1 MPIHIQTNMKKITN
15 TKPWKYLILL
25 LGLFLTSAGISL
37 GIVSGVWGGTTAA
50 ALIPGLILIIGWLI
64 WQTLTNQWWQKRS
77 TQTGTNAILATIAVT
92 AILGLMNF
100 LATRYTWRVDTTENK
115 LFTLAPQTVEVLRS
129 LQTPVKLSVFSG
141 NQNPIDR
148 NLLENYRRQ
157 SPKFQFEYID
167 PLLRPQLARKYSV
180 SPEGG
185 DVFIEA
191 NNNRKLVQTLT
202 SESNIS
208 EVLLTSRLQQIIS
221 TSNPKVYF
229 LQGHGE
235 YSLESSPASF
245 STAVSVLKDRNFSVE
260 PLNLTQSS
268 KIPEDADVIIIAGA
282 KRALL
287 PQEVQ
292 AIQTFLNQGG
302 NLLVLLDVEGD
313 PKLDPIFQE
322 WGVTIDNRI
331 AIDTVG
337 SQFYGPAVTFINEY
351 GEHPIT
357 KNLQN
362 NISFYRLARPI
373 DTTPVD
379 GVTATPLLTTKPY
392 PQSWAESDTT
402 SEKLEFNE
410 GKDRKGPFNIGV
422 ALVKQIKNSNPTPTA
437 TPTPTTESTPT
448 ATSTPTPTPLE
459 KTPPKEARMVIIGD
473 ADFASNGLF
482 EQQINGDVFLN
493 SVSWVSQEEQPILS
507 IRPREAKNRRLN
519 LSTFQSLLLRLSS
532 LFILP
537 LIGFIGGG
545 LLWWQRR

>member
-1 MPIHIQTNMKKITN
+1 MKKIIN
-15 TKPWKYLILL
+15 KKPWKYLILL
-25 LGLFLTSAGISL
+25 LGLFLSSAGISL
-37 GIVSGVWGGTTAA
+37 GIVSGIWGGTTAA
-50 ALIPGLILIIGWLI
+50 TLIPGLILIIGWLI
-64 WQTLTNQWWQKRS
+64 WQAATQQWWQKRS
-77 TQTGTNAILATIAVT
+77 TQTGTNAILATIAVI
-92 AILGLMNF
+92 AILAFINF
-100 LATRYTWRVDTTENK
+100 LGTRYTWRVDTTENK
-115 LFTLAPQTVEVLRS
+115 LFTLAPQTVELLRS
-129 LQTPVKLSVFSG
+129 LQTPVKVSVFSG

-167 PLLRPQLARKYSV
+167 PLLRPQLAQEYNV
-180 SPEGG
+180 SREGG

-191 NNNRKLVQTLT
+191 KNNRKLVQTLT
-202 SESNIS
+202 PEENIS
-208 EVLLTSRLQQIIS
+208 EVLLTNRLQQVIS

-235 YSLESSPASF
+235 YTLENSSASF

-260 PLNLTQSS
+260 PLNLTQSPN
-268 KIPEDADVIIIAGA
+268 IPEDANVIVIAGA
-282 KRALL
+282 KRGLL

-302 NLLVLLDVEGD
+302 NLMVLLDVEGD
-313 PKLDPIFQE
+313 PKLDPIFQQ
-322 WGVTIDNRI
+322 WGVTIDSRI

-351 GEHPIT
+351 GKHPIT
-357 KNLQN
+357 KSFQN

-410 GKDRKGPFNIGV
+410 GKDRKGPFHIGV
-422 ALVKQIKNSNPTPTA
+422 ALVKQIKDNKSTPAPTPESTA
-437 TPTPTTESTPT
+437 TPTPSPE
-448 ATSTPTPTPLE
+448 E
-459 KTPPKEARMVIIGD
+459 KTPSKEARMVIIGD

-493 SVSWVSQEEQPILS
+493 SVSWLSQQEQPILS

-519 LSTFQSLLLRLSS
+519 LSAFQSLLLRLSA

-537 LIGFIGGG
+537 LIGFITGA

>member
-1 MPIHIQTNMKKITN
+1 MPIDIKNMKKIIN
-15 TKPWKYLILL
+15 KKPWKYLILL
-25 LGLFLTSAGISL
+25 LGLFLSSAGISL
-37 GIVSGVWGGTTAA
+37 GIVSGIWGGTTAA
-50 ALIPGLILIIGWLI
+50 TLIPGLILIIGWLI
-64 WQTLTNQWWQKRS
+64 WQAATHQWWQKRS
-77 TQTGTNAILATIAVT
+77 TQTGTNAILATIAVI
-92 AILGLMNF
+92 AILAFINF
-100 LATRYTWRVDTTENK
+100 LGTLYTWRVDTTENK
-115 LFTLAPQTVEVLRS
+115 LFTLAPQTVELLRS
-129 LQTPVKLSVFSG
+129 LQTPVKVSVFSG

-167 PLLRPQLARKYSV
+167 PLLRPQLAQEYNV
-180 SPEGG
+180 SREGG

-191 NNNRKLVQTLT
+191 KNNRKLVQTLT
-202 SESNIS
+202 PEENIS
-208 EVLLTSRLQQIIS
+208 EVLLTNRLQQVIS

-235 YSLESSPASF
+235 YTLENSSASF

-260 PLNLTQSS
+260 PLNLTESLN
-268 KIPEDADVIIIAGA
+268 IPEDANVIVIAGA
-282 KRALL
+282 KRGLL

-302 NLLVLLDVEGD
+302 NLMVLLDVEGD
-313 PKLDPIFQE
+313 PKLDPIFQQ
-322 WGVTIDNRI
+322 WGVTIDSRI

-351 GEHPIT
+351 GKHPIT
-357 KNLQN
+357 KSFQN

-410 GKDRKGPFNIGV
+410 GKDRKGPFHIGV
-422 ALVKQIKNSNPTPTA
+422 ALVKQIRDNK
-437 TPTPTTESTPT
+437 
-448 ATSTPTPTPLE
+448 STPTPTPESTATPTPSPEE
-459 KTPPKEARMVIIGD
+459 KTPSKEARMVIIGD

-493 SVSWVSQEEQPILS
+493 SVSWLSQQEQPILS

-519 LSTFQSLLLRLSS
+519 LSAFQSLLLRLST

-537 LIGFIGGG
+537 LIGFITGA